1 MRGVKKALKRIV
13 ALGTGLTMVGATVLG
28 ASAAADLSDYP
39 APFVMDG
46 VFDGYIIVGDSAN
59 AADVI
64 GSVDIATGLQAES
77 VVEVSLSGAS
87 SGLYTPLAIPGVTVS
102 GDVAEVGQPNDLL
115 EIDEYVG
122 DVKETFTERD
132 LNALKGGVITT
143 DEGTTDYNQ
152 YLRFSEPSGS
162 DAFNSTMR
170 VVYAEDEDD
179 NVGDFMFAQDQ
190 NNLYMFEFE
199 LVDIQYSNMNE
210 NYSGQ
215 RILDGLAC
223 LPYSQPD
230 GVTLASDYAWD
241 TEYFMNIH
249 VVPDMCFSI
258 LGFAYRLPAYYNTM
272 DGVWVQSNCFGTD
285 PDYCMPN
292 RAENKTL
299 VHEVGHYLGLYHVFN
314 YTEFCNQNVTAD
326 CSGVQDRICD
336 TPPIKVQYDC
346 GNPTCFNSNG
356 VWDGDPWEDYEH
368 NNHMDYYIDSCRT
381 AFTNGQFLYMHNHMV
396 YNRPS
401 IIGETPLCWGD
412 VDGDYM
418 VGTNDLLD
426 VLSAYGNFVEDVDCT
441 ACDINDDG
449 YIGTADMLLILAN
462 YETVC
467 FGAGDMLPFEEA
479 PTREVNVDQMWRLFQ
494 QDVNLDT
501 NSPKWNSKY

>member
-1 MRGVKKALKRIV
+1 MNKLTFFLALSMF
-13 ALGTGLTMVGATVLG
+13 TLTSIAQRNPFITHRLEADTLPNDICAVMEDPSGNRNLVDEDYANPDNVYWKTVRT
-28 ASAAADLSDYP
+28 
-39 APFVMDG
+39 V
-46 VFDGYIIVGDSAN
+46 VTVHHDSAGLGWLPYDLVEN
-59 AADVI
+59 AI
-64 GSVDIATGLQAES
+64 
-77 VVEVSLSGAS
+77 
-87 SGLYTPLAIPGVTVS
+87 
-102 GDVAEVGQPNDLL
+102 
-115 EIDEYVG
+115 
-122 DVKETFTERD
+122 FD
-132 LNALKGGVITT
+132 LN
-143 DEGTTDYNQ
+143 EQ
-152 YLRFSEPSGS
+152 
-162 DAFNSTMR
+162 FNS
-170 VVYAEDEDD
+170 
-179 NVGDFMFAQDQ
+179 
-190 NNLYMFEFE
+190 YMFEFE

-249 VVPDMCFSI
+249 VVPDMCFTI

-285 PDYCMPN
+285 PDYCMEN

-299 VHEVGHYLGLYHVFN
+299 VHEVGHYLGLYHVFQ

-381 AFTNGQFLYMHNHMV
+381 AFTYGQLLYMHNHMI

-412 VDGDYM
+412 INGDYI
-418 VGTNDLLD
+418 VGSQDLLD
-426 VLSAYGNFVEDVDCT
+426 LLADYNEFTEDTNCPT
-441 ACDINDDG
+441 CDINEDG
-449 YIGTADMLLILAN
+449 YIGTTDLLLLLTN
-462 YETVC
+462 YNTVC

-479 PTREVNVDQMWRLFQ
+479 PSREVNVDQLWKLFQ
-494 QDVNLDT
+494 QDVNLDQ
-501 NSPKWNSKY
+501 NRPLFRP